1 MEDKGRVIGKAT
13 PRFAKMASWKYAQL
27 SGRQAREDFSQNH
40 GLKISKKLIQS
51 LNERVGQVMMEKEQ
65 KWAYEIP
72 ALGKAVK
79 TVGISRD
86 GTTIPIKGEGYKETM
101 VGTISLHDEEG
112 QRMHTIY
119 IGCSP
124 EHGKATF
131 DYVFGQEI
139 ERIKSKY
146 PSAEYIGIADG
157 EKGNWA
163 FLDAYTTIQII
174 DFYHASSYLGNYA
187 KRVYSGQK
195 EREEWLEDSCSKL
208 KNEEGGASELLTEME
223 GYAQAHF
230 IEDKEHPVMRAVTYF
245 RNHKSKMNYFEYQQ
259 ENFPIGSGV
268 VESACKTLI
277 KQRFSKSGSR
287 WVRQTVDYVLMAR
300 GLILTEGRWQQF
312 WDKIDRYGF

>member
-146 PSAEYIGIADG
+146 PSAEYIGIAEG

-174 DFYHASSYLGNYA
+174 DFYHATEYLAGYA
-187 KRVYSGQK
+187 KCVYEDQF
-195 EREEWLEDSCSKL
+195 ERKKWLEDSCSNL
-208 KNEEGGASELLTEME
+208 KNKRGGAAKLLKEMKK
-223 GYAQAHF
+223 YASAHF
-230 IEDKEHPVMRAVTYF
+230 IDDKEHPVIRAVTYF
-245 RNHKSKMNYFEYQQ
+245 TNHKSKMNYWKYKKD
-259 ENFPIGSGV
+259 NLPIGSGV
-268 VESACKTLI
+268 VEAACKTLI
-277 KQRFSKSGSR
+277 KQRCCRSGSKWTR
-287 WVRQTVDYVLMAR
+287 NTLDNILLAR
-300 GLILTEGRWQQF
+300 SLILTKGRWAQF
-312 WDKIDRYGF
+312 WNKVDRYGF